1 MQKKKS
7 VKSRGNGQGTAYR
20 RGNTWTA
27 CVTVGWLLPKDP
39 SKPKTP
45 IRKTKGGFKTKKD
58 ALNHCGTLML
68 TTPERRRITLEQL
81 WNEWSESYESRVDQ
95 STFAGYRSSYRH
107 FKILHGTFMDQIS
120 VTELQNCINDVKG
133 YRSRQLMKTTA
144 GLLWRYCVAHNILD
158 KDITGVLY
166 LGKGGSVQRDPLTPD
181 VDRYTVK
188 LIDRVKE
195 EIKYRDCGSCMEHH
209 HGADSARETGCELYL
224 AGRPVYGDHSF
235 PSAKEERR

>member
-1 MQKKKS
+1 MICPKCGKEIQEDSLFCNYCGKKLSVQKKKS

-45 IRKTKGGFKTKKD
+45 VRKTKGGFKTKKD

-68 TTPERRRITLEQL
+68 STTERRRITLEQC
-81 WNEWSESYESRVDQ
+81 WNEWSASYESRVDQ
-95 STFAGYRSSYRH
+95 STFAGYRTSYRH

-144 GLLWRYCVAHNILD
+144 GLFLHLLHIIIRQFL
-158 KDITGVLY
+158 L
-166 LGKGGSVQRDPLTPD
+166 
-181 VDRYTVK
+181 
-188 LIDRVKE
+188 
-195 EIKYRDCGSCMEHH
+195 
-209 HGADSARETGCELYL
+209 
-224 AGRPVYGDHSF
+224 
-235 PSAKEERR
+235 